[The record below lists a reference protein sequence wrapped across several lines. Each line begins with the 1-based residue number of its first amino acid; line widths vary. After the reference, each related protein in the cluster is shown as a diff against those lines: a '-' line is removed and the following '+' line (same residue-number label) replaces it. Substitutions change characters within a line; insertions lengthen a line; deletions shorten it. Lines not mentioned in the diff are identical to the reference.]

1 MPRYIGQ
8 YEVAGQVL
16 GSGGFG
22 RVYLGRDT
30 KANEDVAVKLIDKA
44 LIKAHQMESYVQREI
59 AIMKRLQH
67 PHVIQLKS
75 VVELPSSFCL
85 VMELASGGELF
96 DKIVTARRFD
106 ERTARCYF
114 QQLISAVAYCH
125 SRGVVHRDLKAENLL
140 LGRNG
145 ALKVCDFGLSRYT
158 LRNGQPDSAIKFMSL
173 AGSPDYQAP
182 EMNCPA
188 VDGYSGE
195 TCDVWSCGVILFFM
209 LCGYLPFQGRDDE
222 DTAHRI
228 MTAKYNRKDRHLSPD
243 AADLLGKILTVDPKK
258 RIAIPGIIEHA
269 WFAVKLDPALFPEHS
284 GKSAAGSPTQ
294 INGSGS
300 HEKVEKVSV
309 HCGDSLIASL
319 RKAFHSC
326 NVDHTGHLKREE
338 VRDVLITLNSG
349 SPVADEEVDAVM
361 ECFKQDADGTISEDE
376 FVQGWADA
384 DKRLGGRLPLAR
396 LVNIFHFDLEREMM
410 DDLRRAFDKLDV
422 NHNGV
427 VTAENVSAMPLLNLE
442 PEEAK
447 ALIEAMDSHKSG
459 NVTFEDFV
467 RAVMSA
473 DLLQTHRIGS
483 KLQRIRELFD
493 AVDRSCFLNYLN
505 TGFTVAG
512 FRESIQTKLLQRG
525 TEEPL
530 RTTFDEGD
538 GNTYLHGAHEDEQ
551 GRCLEVGVQLLP
563 AAAGYT
569 KVMSYRI
576 CGRTEV
582 FHAWFA
588 KFRGFLHSEI
598 VQCVEDTSVRGD
610 SELM

>member
-1 MPRYIGQ
+1 MPRFIGH

-67 PHVIQLKS
+67 PHVISLKS

-158 LRNGQPDSAIKFMSL
+158 LKNGQPDAAIKFMSL

-182 EMNCPA
+182 EMNNPS

-228 MTAKYNRKDRHLSPD
+228 MHAKYNKKDRHLSES
-243 AADLLGKILTVDPKK
+243 AADLILKILTVDPKK
-258 RIAIPGIIEHA
+258 RLTIHDIIDHP
-269 WFAVKLDPALFPEHS
+269 WFAHKLDPELFPEHS
-284 GKSAAGSPTQ
+284 AKSAASSPTQ
-294 INGSGS
+294 QQSASTDQIKQG
-300 HEKVEKVSV
+300 EV
-309 HCGDSLIASL
+309 HCADSIVNSL
-319 RKAFHSC
+319 HKAFHSC
-326 NVDHTGHLKREE
+326 NVDHTGHLKRNE
-338 VRDVLITLNSG
+338 VRDVLIALNQG
-349 SPVADEEVDAVM
+349 TPVADEEVDGVM
-361 ECFKQDADGTISEDE
+361 ECFNQDEDGTISEDE
-376 FVQGWADA
+376 FVQGWANA

-396 LVNIFHFDLEREMM
+396 LVNIFHYDLEREMM

-427 VTAENVSAMPLLNLE
+427 VTAENVSSMPLLNLDGD
-442 PEEAK
+442 EAK
-447 ALIEAMDSHKSG
+447 SLIDALDSHKSG

-467 RAVMSA
+467 RGAMNA
-473 DLLQTHRIGS
+473 DLLHTHRIGS

-512 FRESIQTKLLQRG
+512 FRESIQTKLREHGGGEQLH
-525 TEEPL
+525 
-530 RTTFDEGD
+530 TTFDEGD
-538 GNTYLHGAHEDEQ
+538 GNTYLHGVHSDEQ
-551 GRCLEVGVQLLP
+551 GRNLEVGVQLLP
-563 AAAGYT
+563 AATGYT